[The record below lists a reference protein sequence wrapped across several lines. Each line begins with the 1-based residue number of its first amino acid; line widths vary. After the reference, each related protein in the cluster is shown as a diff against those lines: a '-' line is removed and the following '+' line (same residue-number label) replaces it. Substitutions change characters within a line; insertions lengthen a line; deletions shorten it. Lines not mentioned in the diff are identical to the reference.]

1 MRNRG
6 SVRQIGVLA
15 TAAVLLVAAACSSD
29 SGTSTSTPPGLTT
42 AEVSTAAAGTAS
54 ATTAANGGGSIDTIR
69 VPDAF
74 TAVTVRSLSTPTYPF
89 KGSDGKYHI
98 AYDIELTNA
107 TSSPAVIEKIDVV
120 DAASPT
126 TVIDTYSGLRLVD
139 PACLKGDDCN
149 RLRLLPRTRA
159 TNTEI
164 GPQESRIVYIDLAFD
179 TEDQLPKAVMHHLY
193 GTAIDNPTPNAMP
206 VAVDYLAGLFD
217 VSAGTPRVIGP
228 PVKGDGWVAVNG
240 CCMPGFAHRGSMAQ
254 FNGMLINSQRFAI
267 DWKQINEAGAFYE
280 GDKTKNESYVD
291 YGAEVI
297 AVADGTITSTLDELV
312 PNTPGV
318 LPARDPVLASQL
330 TINNVDGNFIIQDI
344 GDGQY
349 GFYAHLQKG
358 SLLVKPG
365 DTVKKGQVI
374 AKLGNTGNSSVPHM
388 HFHLM
393 NGPSALGSDGLPY
406 EIDAFEYAGQVD
418 LTEYREADDYLS
430 GTFPSGRLATPEPRT
445 DELPLLL
452 AVVNFP
458 G

>member
-1 MRNRG
+1 MRNRS

-29 SGTSTSTPPGLTT
+29 SSTNTTTPPTT
-42 AEVSTAAAGTAS
+42 TAGTAS
-54 ATTAANGGGSIDTIR
+54 ATTAADGGGSIDVIR

-107 TSSPAVIEKIDVV
+107 SPAPAVIVKIDVV

-139 PACLKGDDCN
+139 PACLPGDDCN
-149 RLRLLPRTRA
+149 RLRLLPRSRTKS
-159 TNTEI
+159 TEI
-164 GPQESRIVYIDLAFD
+164 GPQESRIVYIDLTFD
-179 TEDQLPKAVMHHLY
+179 SEDELPKAVLHHLY
-193 GTAIDNPTPNAMP
+193 ATAIDNPKDGAIP
-206 VAVDYLAGLFD
+206 VPVNYLAAPFD

-228 PVKGDGWVAVNG
+228 PVKGDSWVAVNG

-267 DWKQINEAGAFYE
+267 DWKQINEAGAFFE
-280 GDKTKNESYVD
+280 GDKTKNESFVD

-344 GDGQY
+344 GDSQY

-365 DTVKKGQVI
+365 DTVQKGQVI

>member
-1 MRNRG
+1 MRNRS

-29 SGTSTSTPPGLTT
+29 SSTNTTTPPTT
-42 AEVSTAAAGTAS
+42 TAGTAS
-54 ATTAANGGGSIDTIR
+54 ATTAADGGGSIDVIR

-107 TSSPAVIEKIDVV
+107 SPAPAVIVKIDVV

-139 PACLKGDDCN
+139 PACLPGDDCN
-149 RLRLLPRTRA
+149 RLRLLPRSRTKS
-159 TNTEI
+159 TEI
-164 GPQESRIVYIDLAFD
+164 GPQESRIVYIDLTFD
-179 TEDQLPKAVMHHLY
+179 SEDELPKAVLHHLY
-193 GTAIDNPTPNAMP
+193 ATAIDNPKDGAIP
-206 VAVDYLAGLFD
+206 VPVNYLAAPFD

-228 PVKGDGWVAVNG
+228 PVKGDSWVAVNG

-267 DWKQINEAGAFYE
+267 DWKQINEAGAFFE
-280 GDKTKNESYVD
+280 GDKTKNESFVD

-344 GDGQY
+344 GDSQY

>member
-1 MRNRG
+1 
-6 SVRQIGVLA
+6 
-15 TAAVLLVAAACSSD
+15 VLLAAAAACSSD
-29 SGTSTSTPPGLTT
+29 SSTSTSTPPGTTT

-54 ATTAANGGGSIDTIR
+54 ATTATNGGGSIDAIS

-107 TSSPAVIEKIDVV
+107 SPAPAVIEKIDVV
-120 DAASPT
+120 DADSPT
-126 TVIDTYSGLRLVD
+126 TVIDSFSGQRLVD
-139 PACLKGDDCN
+139 PACLPGDDCN
-149 RLRLLPRTRA
+149 RLRLLPRSRTKS
-159 TNTEI
+159 TEI

-179 TEDQLPKAVMHHLY
+179 SEDDPPKAVLHHLY
-193 GTAIDNPTPNAMP
+193 ATAIDNPKDGAIP
-206 VAVDYLAGLFD
+206 VPVNYLAAPFD

-228 PVKGDGWVAVNG
+228 PVKGDSWVAVNG

-254 FNGMLINSQRFAI
+254 FNGTLINSQRFAI
-267 DWKQINEAGAFYE
+267 DWKQINEAGAFFE
-280 GDKTKNESYVD
+280 GDKTKNESFVD

-318 LPARDPVLASQL
+318 LPARDPVLAAQL

-344 GDGQY
+344 GEGQY

-430 GTFPSGRLATPEPRT
+430 GTFPSGRLATTEPRT

>member
-1 MRNRG
+1 
-6 SVRQIGVLA
+6 
-15 TAAVLLVAAACSSD
+15 
-29 SGTSTSTPPGLTT
+29 
-42 AEVSTAAAGTAS
+42 
-54 ATTAANGGGSIDTIR
+54 
-69 VPDAF
+69 
-74 TAVTVRSLSTPTYPF
+74 
-89 KGSDGKYHI
+89 
-98 AYDIELTNA
+98 
-107 TSSPAVIEKIDVV
+107 
-120 DAASPT
+120 
-126 TVIDTYSGLRLVD
+126 
-139 PACLKGDDCN
+139 
-149 RLRLLPRTRA
+149 
-159 TNTEI
+159 
-164 GPQESRIVYIDLAFD
+164 
-179 TEDQLPKAVMHHLY
+179 
-193 GTAIDNPTPNAMP
+193 
-206 VAVDYLAGLFD
+206 
-217 VSAGTPRVIGP
+217 
-228 PVKGDGWVAVNG
+228 
-240 CCMPGFAHRGSMAQ
+240 MAQ

-267 DWKQINEAGAFYE
+267 DWKQINEAGAFFE
-280 GDKTKNESYVD
+280 GDKTKNESFVD

-344 GDGQY
+344 GDSQY

-365 DTVKKGQVI
+365 DTVQKGQVI